1 MHLHDSAHPAA
12 LHVSDAKKHQ
22 KCLRIELTE
31 TKLGHRP
38 SCQTAVVQ
46 PASPLGVPS
55 SATRSNAS
63 VRASHCGRVSQM
75 RRQPMNRLQLVAAY
89 VALLATCTAGA
100 LHLGLWSVCAG
111 SCSLA
116 LISILT
122 PRVASAPQIQ
132 GGSGIGEP
140 LLIAS
145 SILNGSAVAS
155 AAYIFG
161 YGARWVWGL

>member
-1 MHLHDSAHPAA
+1 
-12 LHVSDAKKHQ
+12 
-22 KCLRIELTE
+22 
-31 TKLGHRP
+31 
-38 SCQTAVVQ
+38 
-46 PASPLGVPS
+46 
-55 SATRSNAS
+55 
-63 VRASHCGRVSQM
+63 
-75 RRQPMNRLQLVAAY
+75 MNRLQLVAAY

>member
-1 MHLHDSAHPAA
+1 LAIVSSAVA
-12 LHVSDAKKHQ
+12 
-22 KCLRIELTE
+22 
-31 TKLGHRP
+31 
-38 SCQTAVVQ
+38 Q
-46 PASPLGVPS
+46 PAQPLGVPS
-55 SATRSNAS
+55 SATVFNAS
-63 VRASHCGRVSQM
+63 VRASHFGRVTQM
-75 RRQPMNRLQLVAAY
+75 RRQAMNRLQMVAAY
-89 VALLATCTAGA
+89 VTLLATCTAGA
-100 LHLGLWSVCAG
+100 MHVGLWSVCAG